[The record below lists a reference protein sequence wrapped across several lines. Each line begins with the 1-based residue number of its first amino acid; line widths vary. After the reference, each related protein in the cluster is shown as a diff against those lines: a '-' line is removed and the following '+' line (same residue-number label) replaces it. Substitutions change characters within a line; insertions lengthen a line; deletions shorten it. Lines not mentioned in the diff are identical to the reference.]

1 VPEEASVSP
10 FLLIPLAFVALV
22 VWNNLE
28 REHAYRRVH
37 RLFAQGRPDEVL
49 DYLDRWWVR
58 LCFPTYNLTLLRLN
72 AKLQKG
78 DRKAAGTLMGDL
90 LRSKCTKKQR
100 ADLLPRAFDFYLQ
113 NGKYKQA
120 QVILDEITSTSTNPR
135 FVAECQLTYD
145 ITAKADTSHIAE
157 MEERAAH
164 AEASERMR
172 LLHLLAIQYENAHN
186 PEMVER
192 CHERMSALVEKS
204 L

>member
-1 VPEEASVSP
+1 MSP
-10 FLLIPLAFVALV
+10 FLLIPIAFVALV

-28 REHAYRRVH
+28 REHAYRRVQ
-37 RLFAQGRPDEVL
+37 RLFAQGRSDEVL
-49 DYLDRWWVR
+49 GYLDRWWVR

-72 AKLQKG
+72 AELQRG
-78 DRKAAGTLMGDL
+78 DQKAAGALMGDL

-100 ADLLPRAFDFYLQ
+100 GDLLPRAFDFYLQ

-157 MEERAAH
+157 MEKRAAH
-164 AEASERMR
+164 AEAAERMR
-172 LLHLLAIQYENAHN
+172 LLHLLAIQYENACN